1 MINRTLAP
9 TITAIHEISFTA
21 PKIIPLNE
29 QVNLFWMNEI
39 YDETTRIEL
48 HFDAGTIRSEEKV
61 AGFVNS
67 LLLSGTATKNS
78 TTINNELDS
87 LGVFTDIEVG
97 QEIAIV
103 SIYCLRKNAEKAFSI
118 VLDAITNVSF
128 HAHEIEDIVREKKQN
143 FLIGSEK
150 VSILAR
156 REFQASIFNNS
167 AAYSRQLKL
176 EDFENLTKETLNA
189 FHKEHYLHGLVK
201 VLVVSRLE
209 NDQIDTM
216 VGELKKMCVTSP
228 VKFENDFVNKK
239 GRIAINKEGAM
250 QTAIRIGMPLFNKK
264 NPDFIDFQI
273 LQTILGDY
281 FGSRLMSNI
290 REDKGY
296 TYGIGCGVSETYES
310 GHFII
315 ATEVGKEYVE
325 ATLNEIKYEIERLQK
340 EEVDTE
346 ELTLVKN
353 YLLGQLLKSA
363 DGPNA
368 MTDLFIGAYN
378 QGKDLTFYQDVINR
392 INTITSEDLKL
403 TAEKYIKWENLTIV
417 TAG

>member
-9 TITAIHEISFTA
+9 TITSINEISFTA
-21 PKIIPLNE
+21 PKIIPLN
-29 QVNLFWMNEI
+29 QHVNLFWMNEI

-48 HFDAGTIRSEEKV
+48 HFDAGTIRSAEKV

-67 LLLSGTATKNS
+67 LLLSGTPTKNS

-97 QEIAIV
+97 QEIAVV
-103 SIYCLRKNAEKAFSI
+103 SIYCLRKNAEKAFTI
-118 VLDAITNVSF
+118 ILDAITNVNF
-128 HAHEIEDIVREKKQN
+128 DKNEIEDIVREKKQN

-150 VSILAR
+150 VSILSR
-156 REFQASIFNNS
+156 RKFQESIFDNS
-167 AAYSRQLKL
+167 INYSRQLKL
-176 EDFENLTKETLNA
+176 EDFDTITKESLID
-189 FHKEHYLHGLVK
+189 FHKAHYLNGLVK
-201 VLVVSRLE
+201 VIIVSRLE
-209 NDQIDTM
+209 EEKIAAISKDLAKYCIST
-216 VGELKKMCVTSP
+216 P
-228 VKFENDFVNKK
+228 VKFEADFVNKK
-239 GRIAINKEGAM
+239 GRVAINKDGAM

-264 NPDFIDFQI
+264 NSDFIDFQI

-290 REDKGY
+290 REEKGY
-296 TYGIGCGVSETYES
+296 TYGIGCGISETFES

-325 ATLNEIKYEIERLQK
+325 ATLNEIKFEIERLQQ
-340 EEVDTE
+340 EEVE
-346 ELTLVKN
+346 SNELTLVKN

-368 MTDLFIGAYN
+368 MTDLFIGAFN
-378 QGKDLTFYQDVINR
+378 QGKDLSFYQDVINR
-392 INTITSEDLKL
+392 INTITSEELKL
-403 TAEKYIKWENLTIV
+403 TAIKYLNWENLTIV